1 MPIKDYLTIRIFKV
15 LREIKVFSSL
25 NHPNIVNYH
34 NCWLESALVPMKTKK
49 NKNKKNSFSDPDS
62 YNNNNTGLKIELIE
76 DSGSDFHHDD
86 DDDYYYNNN
95 TMKPKQQVEF
105 PSSDESS
112 NEKGFF
118 SKPKI
123 AVSSI
128 ANTEFTNSDFS
139 SNSNKS
145 TSNCVSFF

>member
-1 MPIKDYLTIRIFKV
+1 M
-15 LREIKVFSSL
+15 FSSL

-62 YNNNNTGLKIELIE
+62 SYNNTGLKIELIE

-86 DDDYYYNNN
+86 DDDDYYNN
-95 TMKPKQQVEF
+95 TMKPKQQKVEF

-112 NEKGFF
+112 SEKGFF

-123 AVSSI
+123 AVSPITNS
-128 ANTEFTNSDFS
+128 EFTNSDFS

-145 TSNCVSFF
+145 TSYCVSLFLKS